1 MSSELHI
8 SKRQIEGSVL
18 AVANILFEWD
28 WKPYKM
34 KGAVDSKT
42 LPSMKNMLHKE
53 PLLEAMVLRA
63 IVDEI
68 VNSDTDAAITYSHD
82 GSSMIGMGL
91 YVVQS
96 LTLIAVQTTLL
107 TLAIFTESRESLK
120 DLEITVL

>member
-1 MSSELHI
+1 
-8 SKRQIEGSVL
+8 
-18 AVANILFEWD
+18 
-28 WKPYKM
+28 
-34 KGAVDSKT
+34 
-42 LPSMKNMLHKE
+42 MKNILHKE

-96 LTLIAVQTTLL
+96 LTSNAVQTTLL
-107 TLAIFTESRESLK
+107 TLTIFTESRESLK
-120 DLEITVL
+120 DLEITVLQILSAASGHKYSEQDILKKYHL